1 MKISKEKFSIRTLT
15 YYQEQGGVYNDII
28 TVLTKL
34 RNEPRHR
41 GLPAPVSII
50 NDACYHLAVMEQ
62 MFKHSYE
69 DTEKYLSGIKD
80 NLILCVMWILAD
92 KEVLHFSPLIN
103 LYVNRNSPFFLK
115 FMPIMYRQS
124 ADNVKESEDPEKEK
138 KVAALEKDLELTK
151 AQLAT
156 ANERIKQ
163 LESEQYRMNTESS
176 KADKQLTWSSIL
188 DYIES
193 RKNYDYVKQ
202 IFPMLSNIA
211 GRYATDEEWARMKAL
226 EEEMLA
232 NTLPT
237 VHNHNSISNS
247 NVFQGMM
254 NNPNFPLGVDPEV
267 FVHAAVE
274 HYIKNLNNG
283 QG

>member
-1 MKISKEKFSIRTLT
+1 MKISKEKYSIRTLT

-41 GLPAPVSII
+41 GLPAPVSIL
-50 NDACYHLAVMEQ
+50 NDACYHLAVMDQ
-62 MFKHSYE
+62 MFKVSYE
-69 DTEKYLSGIKD
+69 DTEKYLAGIKD
-80 NLILCVMWILAD
+80 NLLLCVMSILAD
-92 KEVLHFSPLIN
+92 KEVLHFGPLIN
-103 LYVNRNSPFFLK
+103 YYVNRNSPFYVK
-115 FMPIMYRQS
+115 FMPIINRRPTDS
-124 ADNVKESEDPEKEK
+124 GKESKDAGKDLK
-138 KVAALEKDLELTK
+138 MASLEKDLELTK

-156 ANERIKQ
+156 ANERIRQ
-163 LESEQYRMNTESS
+163 LETEQYRLDKESS

-202 IFPMLSNIA
+202 IFPMLSYIA

-226 EEEMLA
+226 EEKMLA
-232 NTLPT
+232 DTLPT

-267 FVHAAVE
+267 FVRAAVE
-274 HYIKNLNNG
+274 HYLNKLNNG

>member
-62 MFKHSYE
+62 MFKQSYE

-80 NLILCVMWILAD
+80 NLLLCVMSILAD
-92 KEVLHFSPLIN
+92 KEVLHFGPLIN
-103 LYVNRNSPFFLK
+103 FYVNRNSPFYVK
-115 FMPIMYRQS
+115 FMPIINRRPVDS
-124 ADNVKESEDPEKEK
+124 SKESEDPEKEK

>member
-41 GLPAPVSII
+41 GLPAPVSIL

-62 MFKHSYE
+62 MFKQSYE
-69 DTEKYLSGIKD
+69 DTENYLAGIKD
-80 NLILCVMWILAD
+80 NLLLCVMSTLAD
-92 KEVLHFSPLIN
+92 KEALHFGPLIN
-103 LYVNRNSPFFLK
+103 FYVNRNSPFYVK
-115 FMPIMYRQS
+115 FMPIINRRPVDS
-124 ADNVKESEDPEKEK
+124 GKESKDAGKDL
-138 KVAALEKDLELTK
+138 KVASLEKDLELTK
-151 AQLAT
+151 GQLAT
-156 ANERIKQ
+156 ANERIRQ
-163 LESEQYRMNTESS
+163 LEREQYRLNEESS
-176 KADKQLTWSSIL
+176 KADKQLTWNSIL

-193 RKNYDYVKQ
+193 RKNYNFVGQ
-202 IFPMLSNIA
+202 LFTMLNNVA
-211 GRYATDEEWARMKAL
+211 GRYATDEEWARMKKL

-254 NNPNFPLGVDPEV
+254 NNPNFPLGADPV
-267 FVHAAVE
+267 ALAQAAVE
-274 HYIKNLNNG
+274 HYLNNLNNG

>member
-41 GLPAPVSII
+41 GLPAPVSIL

-80 NLILCVMWILAD
+80 NLLLCVMSILAD
-92 KEVLHFSPLIN
+92 KEVLHFGPLIN
-103 LYVNRNSPFFLK
+103 YYVNRNSPFYVK
-115 FMPIMYRQS
+115 FMPIINRRPVDS
-124 ADNVKESEDPEKEK
+124 SKESEDLETEK

>member
-69 DTEKYLSGIKD
+69 DTEKYLAGIKD
-80 NLILCVMWILAD
+80 NLILCVMSILAD
-92 KEVLHFSPLIN
+92 KEVLHFGPLIN
-103 LYVNRNSPFFLK
+103 FYVNRNSPFYVK
-115 FMPIMYRQS
+115 FMPIINRRPVDS
-124 ADNVKESEDPEKEK
+124 SKESEDPEKEK

>member
-41 GLPAPVSII
+41 GLPAPVSIL
-50 NDACYHLAVMEQ
+50 NDACYHLAVMDQ

-80 NLILCVMWILAD
+80 NLLLCVMSILAD
-92 KEVLHFSPLIN
+92 KEVLHFGPLIN
-103 LYVNRNSPFFLK
+103 FYVNRNSPFYVK
-115 FMPIMYRQS
+115 FMPIINRRPVDS
-124 ADNVKESEDPEKEK
+124 SKESEDLETEK

-237 VHNHNSISNS
+237 VHNHNAISNS

>member
-41 GLPAPVSII
+41 GLPAPVSIL

-62 MFKHSYE
+62 MFKQSYE
-69 DTEKYLSGIKD
+69 DTEKYLAGIKD
-80 NLILCVMWILAD
+80 NLLLCVMSTLAD
-92 KEVLHFSPLIN
+92 EEVLQFGPLIN
-103 LYVNRNSPFFLK
+103 FYVNHNSPFYFKFL
-115 FMPIMYRQS
+115 PIINRRPVDS
-124 ADNVKESEDPEKEK
+124 GKESKDSGKDL
-138 KVAALEKDLELTK
+138 KVASLEKDLELTK

-156 ANERIKQ
+156 ANERITQ
-163 LESEQYRMNTESS
+163 LEREQYRLNEESS
-176 KADKQLTWSSIL
+176 KADKQLTWNSIL

-202 IFPMLSNIA
+202 IFPMLSYIA
-211 GRYATDEEWARMKAL
+211 GRYATDEEWSRMKAL
-226 EEEMLA
+226 EEKMLA
-232 NTLPT
+232 DTLPT

-267 FVHAAVE
+267 FVRAAVE
-274 HYIKNLNNG
+274 HYLNNLNNG

>member
-15 YYQEQGGVYNDII
+15 YYQDQGGVYNDII

-41 GLPAPVSII
+41 GLPAPVSIL

-62 MFKHSYE
+62 MFKQSYE
-69 DTEKYLSGIKD
+69 DTEKYLAGIKD
-80 NLILCVMWILAD
+80 NLLLCVMSTLAD
-92 KEVLHFSPLIN
+92 EEVLQFGPLIN
-103 LYVNRNSPFFLK
+103 FYVNHNSPFYFKFL
-115 FMPIMYRQS
+115 PIINRRPVDS
-124 ADNVKESEDPEKEK
+124 GKESKDSGKDL
-138 KVAALEKDLELTK
+138 KVASLEKDLELTK

-156 ANERIKQ
+156 ANERITQ
-163 LESEQYRMNTESS
+163 LEREQYRLNEESS
-176 KADKQLTWSSIL
+176 KADKQLTWNSIL

-202 IFPMLSNIA
+202 IFPMLSYIA
-211 GRYATDEEWARMKAL
+211 GRYATDEEWSRMKAL
-226 EEEMLA
+226 EEKMLA
-232 NTLPT
+232 DTLPT

-267 FVHAAVE
+267 FVRAAVE
-274 HYIKNLNNG
+274 HYLNNLNNG

>member
-41 GLPAPVSII
+41 GLPAPVSIL

-69 DTEKYLSGIKD
+69 DTEKYLAGIKD
-80 NLILCVMWILAD
+80 NLILCVMSTLAD
-92 KEVLHFSPLIN
+92 KEGLHFGPLIN
-103 LYVNRNSPFFLK
+103 FYVNRNSPFYVK
-115 FMPIMYRQS
+115 FMPIINRRPVDS
-124 ADNVKESEDPEKEK
+124 SKESEDPEKEK

-274 HYIKNLNNG
+274 HYIKNMNNG

>member
-41 GLPAPVSII
+41 GLPAPVSIL
-50 NDACYHLAVMEQ
+50 NDACYHLAVMDQ

-69 DTEKYLSGIKD
+69 DTEKYLAGIKD
-80 NLILCVMWILAD
+80 NLLLCVMSILAD
-92 KEVLHFSPLIN
+92 KEVLHFGPLIN
-103 LYVNRNSPFFLK
+103 YYVNRNSPFYVK
-115 FMPIMYRQS
+115 FMPIINRRP
-124 ADNVKESEDPEKEK
+124 ADSGKESKDAGKDLK
-138 KVAALEKDLELTK
+138 MASLEKDLELTK

-156 ANERIKQ
+156 ANERIAQ
-163 LESEQYRMNTESS
+163 LEREQYRLDKESS
-176 KADKQLTWSSIL
+176 KADKQLTWNSIL

-202 IFPMLSNIA
+202 IFPMLSYIA

-226 EEEMLA
+226 EEKMLA
-232 NTLPT
+232 DTLPT

-267 FVHAAVE
+267 FVRAAVE
-274 HYIKNLNNG
+274 HYLNNLNNG

>member
-1 MKISKEKFSIRTLT
+1 MKISKEKYSIRTLT

-41 GLPAPVSII
+41 GLPAPVSIL
-50 NDACYHLAVMEQ
+50 NDACYHLAVMDQ

-69 DTEKYLSGIKD
+69 DTEKYLAGIKD
-80 NLILCVMWILAD
+80 NLLLCVMSILAD
-92 KEVLHFSPLIN
+92 KEVLHFGPLIN
-103 LYVNRNSPFFLK
+103 YYVNRNSPFYVK
-115 FMPIMYRQS
+115 FMPIINRRP
-124 ADNVKESEDPEKEK
+124 ADSGKESKDAGKDLK
-138 KVAALEKDLELTK
+138 MASLEKDLELTK

-156 ANERIKQ
+156 ANERIAQ
-163 LESEQYRMNTESS
+163 LEREQYRLDKESS
-176 KADKQLTWSSIL
+176 KADKQLTWNSIL

-202 IFPMLSNIA
+202 IFPMLSYIA

-226 EEEMLA
+226 EEKMLA
-232 NTLPT
+232 DTLPT

-267 FVHAAVE
+267 FVRAAVE
-274 HYIKNLNNG
+274 HYLNNLNNG